1 MLLVEVLSLIV
12 IVLLDLIILNHLAT
26 SHDHLVLAAW
36 LNSSI
41 LKHHFLAIDVLHRLD
56 FLLVLSLL
64 KHVVLDQF
72 LREREM
78 IWVLLI
84 LLLQILK
91 QNLPVVVIELLQIDL
106 ILFIFLIAFT
116 TIFLEL
122 LPVLLLA

>member
-1 MLLVEVLSLIV
+1 MLLVEVLSLVV
-12 IVLLDLIILNHLAT
+12 IVLLDLIVLDHLAT
-26 SHDHLVLAAW
+26 SHDHLVLTAW

-41 LKHHFLAIDVLHRLD
+41 LKHHFLAIDVLHRLN
-56 FLLVLSLL
+56 FLLVLSLF
-64 KHVVLDQF
+64 KHVVFDQL
-72 LREREM
+72 LRKREM

-91 QNLPVVVIELLQIDL
+91 QNLPVVVVELLQIDL
-106 ILFIFLIAFT
+106 VLFILLISFT